1 MFKDHIANDIEKVF
15 LNLSE
20 FADTVFI
27 DGKEIKVV
35 VDNDAKSYEGN
46 TEEMDRSVGNILIFV
61 NKETW
66 KSTYGRIPKT
76 FDALQFNNIPC
87 TVVRCVERNG
97 VLTLTLD
104 YGS

>member
-1 MFKDHIANDIEKVF
+1 MFKDSIANDIEKVF
-15 LNLSE
+15 LNPFE

-35 VDNDAKSYEGN
+35 VDNDAKTYGSSV
-46 TEEMDRSVGNILIFV
+46 EEMDRSVGNILIFV

-66 KSTYGRIPKT
+66 KSTYGKIPKA
-76 FDALQFNNIPC
+76 FDAMQFNNIPC
-87 TVVRCVERNG
+87 TVVRAVERNG

-104 YGS
+104 YGG